1 MGIRYLNKYFRE
13 ECSDKNNCIKMI
25 SISQLS
31 GKKIAVDISI
41 YLYKFIG
48 ESQLIENI
56 YLMLSIFKYYNIIPV
71 FIFDGKSPAE
81 KKELILRRREDR
93 KEAET
98 KYNLLKQQ
106 FDAGDFDDQDISSS
120 MDVLKKKLINV
131 TKTDFDNV
139 KKLIT
144 AYGCTYYDAPGEA
157 DELCAY
163 LTIKGKV
170 WACLSEDMDM
180 FVYGCTR
187 VIRFISLLNKT
198 AVLYDHKGIL
208 HELKISQKELREIC
222 VLSGTDYNIQS
233 HNDTDKH
240 CPTLYNT
247 LKLFKKYKKHKTQT
261 DFYSWV
267 GENTSYIED
276 YDMLLKINT
285 MFDICQNEEL
295 KVFETIKIMNGYKN
309 VDMVTDMLKTVGF
322 IFPDK

>member
-1 MGIRYLNKYFRE
+1 MGIKNLHKFIRS
-13 ECSDKNNCIKMI
+13 ECKNSIRPI
-25 SISQLS
+25 SLYELS
-31 GKKIAVDISI
+31 GKKIAIDISI
-41 YLYKFIG
+41 YMFKYAADG
-48 ESQLIENI
+48 CLIENI
-56 YLMLSIFKYYNIIPV
+56 YLMLTLFTHYNIVPI
-71 FIFDGKSPAE
+71 FIFDGKPPAE

-106 FDAGDFDDQDISSS
+106 LGAGDFDDQDISSS
-120 MDVLKKKLINV
+120 MDVLKKKLINI

-144 AYGCTYYDAPGEA
+144 AYGCAYYDAPGEA

-187 VIRFISLLNKT
+187 VIRFISLINKT

-222 VLSGTDYNIQS
+222 VLSGTDYNIQN
-233 HNDTDKH
+233 HLDTDKH

-247 LKLFKKYKKHKTQT
+247 LKLFKKYKKNKTQT
-261 DFYSWV
+261 DFYGWV
-267 GENTSYIED
+267 GENTTYIED

-295 KVFETIKIMNGYKN
+295 KVFESIKIINGCKN
-309 VDMVTDMLKTVGF
+309 VDMMTDMLKTVGF
-322 IFPDK
+322 IFPNK

>member
-1 MGIRYLNKYFRE
+1 MGIKNLHKFIRS
-13 ECSDKNNCIKMI
+13 ECKTSIRPI
-25 SISQLS
+25 SFYELS

-41 YLYKFIG
+41 YMFKYAADG
-48 ESQLIENI
+48 CLIENI
-56 YLMLSIFKYYNIIPV
+56 YLMLTLFTHYNIAPI
-71 FIFDGKSPAE
+71 FIFDGKAPVE

-93 KEAET
+93 KDAEI
-98 KYNLLKQQ
+98 KYNILKQQ
-106 FDAGDFDDQDISSS
+106 LDSGDLDEMDNHDISNS
-120 MDVLKKKLINV
+120 MDVLKKKLINI

-144 AYGCTYYDAPGEA
+144 SYGCTYYDAPGEA

-187 VIRFISLLNKT
+187 VLRFISLINKT
-198 AVLYDHKGIL
+198 AMLYDNKGIL
-208 HELKISQKELREIC
+208 HELKISQTELREIC

-233 HNDTDKH
+233 HTDTDKH
-240 CPTLYNT
+240 CPSLYNT
-247 LKLFKKYKKHKTQT
+247 LKLFKKYKKTKIQT
-261 DFYSWV
+261 DFYGWV
-267 GENTSYIED
+267 RENTTYIED

-285 MFDICQNEEL
+285 MFDVCQNEEL
-295 KVFETIKIMNGYKN
+295 KVFDSIKIMNGCKN
-309 VDMVTDMLKTVGF
+309 VELMTDLLKTVGF

>member
-1 MGIRYLNKYFRE
+1 MGIKHLHKFIRS
-13 ECSDKNNCIKMI
+13 ECKNSIRPI
-25 SISQLS
+25 SLYELS
-31 GKKIAVDISI
+31 GKKIAIDISI
-41 YLYKFIG
+41 YIFKYAADG
-48 ESQLIENI
+48 GLIENI
-56 YLMLSIFKYYNIIPV
+56 YLMLTLFTHYNIVPI
-71 FIFDGKSPAE
+71 FIFDGKPPAE

-93 KEAET
+93 KEAEI

-106 FDAGDFDDQDISSS
+106 LDSDDIDDEDISNS
-120 MDVLKKKLINV
+120 MDVLKKKLINI
-131 TKTDFDNV
+131 TKNDFDNV

-187 VIRFISLLNKT
+187 VIRFISLINKT

-233 HNDTDKH
+233 HSDADKY

-247 LKLFKKYKKHKTQT
+247 LKLFKKYKKNKTHT
-261 DFYSWV
+261 DFYDWV
-267 GENTSYIED
+267 GENTTYIVD

-295 KVFETIKIMNGYKN
+295 KVFDSIKIMNGCKN
-309 VDMVTDMLKTVGF
+309 VDMMADLLKTVGF